1 MSVLSTVT
9 PLAGIADRSRPWF
22 ARFALLV
29 LLFNIPV
36 ILWGA
41 YVRVSYSGDGCG
53 AHWPTCNGQF
63 VPQKMTVPTQIEYT
77 HRMMTG
83 VDTALVIGLC
93 AWAFVAFPKRHQ
105 LRRYAVLSLGFLFIE
120 AFLGA
125 GLVIFR
131 YVAKDQSA
139 GRAWYL
145 SAHLTNTLLLIGAL
159 TATAWLA
166 QHSSRRIAWL
176 ELDRRLWIALA
187 ATAFVAVT
195 GAITALGDTLFPARS
210 LAAGMHQDFAAN
222 SSLLLRLRVFHPL
235 LAITAAT
242 YIVWLAAQHLRRSGE
257 NATTVAA
264 GRVITVVVFQIVVG
278 LVNTSLLAPVWL
290 QLTHLFM
297 ADLLWMAVVVLT
309 LELMPRPST
318 LELKA

>member
-1 MSVLSTVT
+1 MSVLSTVA
-9 PLAGIADRSRPWF
+9 PLGGITDRSRVWF
-22 ARFALLV
+22 GRFALLV

-53 AHWPTCNGQF
+53 AHWPTCNGAF

-77 HRMMTG
+77 HRMMTS
-83 VDTALVIGLC
+83 VDSALMIGLC
-93 AWAFVAFPKRHQ
+93 VWALLVFPKRHQ
-105 LRRYAVLSLGFLFIE
+105 LRRYSALSLAFLFVE
-120 AFLGA
+120 ALLGA

-145 SAHLTNTLLLIGAL
+145 SAHLTNTLLLIGTL

-166 QHSSRRIAWL
+166 QNATRRIAWRQ
-176 ELDRRLWIALA
+176 LDRRLWIALA

-195 GAITALGDTLFPARS
+195 GAITALGDTLFPAQS
-210 LAAGMHQDFAAN
+210 LSAGMHQDFAAN

-235 LAITAAT
+235 LAVAAAA
-242 YIVWLAAQHLRRSGE
+242 YVVWLAARHLRRSGE

-297 ADLLWMAVVVLT
+297 ADLLWMAVVVLA
-309 LELMPRPST
+309 LEVMPRPST
-318 LELKA
+318 LELRA